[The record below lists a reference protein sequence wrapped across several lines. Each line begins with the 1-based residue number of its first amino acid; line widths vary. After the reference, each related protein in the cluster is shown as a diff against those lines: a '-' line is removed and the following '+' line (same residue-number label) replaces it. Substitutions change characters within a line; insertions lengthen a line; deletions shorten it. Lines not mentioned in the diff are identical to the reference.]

1 MLTTSKM
8 LKKGNRVAWPP
19 SCSRNA
25 HDQNVL
31 VRRAQL
37 RVDQATLEIE
47 LENWEDARSWDHP
60 CHPLVSDRSSAVLL
74 GTRRV
79 LARQGWVGE
88 KAGHFEHLAVMTAAM
103 LTVALLSSGCASSS
117 QKVVSTLTV
126 PSLPAPKTLGS
137 LWQEE
142 NGRAYLY
149 EDMRA
154 MRVGDILTIKIVE
167 NHKGS
172 KSADTSAERDST
184 INTSLAG
191 SAIGY
196 IGIPGIRLGG
206 EARRGLGI
214 DGSSSNKFEGKG
226 TTNREGTLTGT
237 ISSIVTEV
245 LPNGDLRIEG
255 RREVTVNSEKQ
266 LMTIAG
272 IVRRVDVNT
281 KNTVF
286 SSAIAD
292 AKIEYSGLGV
302 LGDIQR
308 PGWLVRILDWISPI

>member
-1 MLTTSKM
+1 VLNSKSGDFM
-8 LKKGNRVAWPP
+8 SPVAV
-19 SCSRNA
+19 A
-25 HDQNVL
+25 
-31 VRRAQL
+31 
-37 RVDQATLEIE
+37 ATIM
-47 LENWEDARSWDHP
+47 A
-60 CHPLVSDRSSAVLL
+60 VVLL
-74 GTRRV
+74 SV
-79 LARQGWVGE
+79 
-88 KAGHFEHLAVMTAAM
+88 
-103 LTVALLSSGCASSS
+103 GCASSS
-117 QKVVSTLTV
+117 PKVVSTLTV
-126 PSLPAPKTLGS
+126 PTLPPPKTLGS

-184 INTSLAG
+184 IHNSLAG

-214 DGSSSNKFEGKG
+214 DGSASNKFGGKG
-226 TTNREGTLTGT
+226 ATNREGTLTGT
-237 ISSIVTEV
+237 ISVIVTEV
-245 LPNGDLRIEG
+245 LPNGDLRMEG

-266 LMTIAG
+266 LMTISG
-272 IVRRVDVNT
+272 IVRRVDVDT

-292 AKIEYSGLGV
+292 AKIVYSGLGV
-302 LGDIQR
+302 LDDVQR
-308 PGWLVRILDWISPI
+308 PGWLVRVMDWISPF

>member
-1 MLTTSKM
+1 M
-8 LKKGNRVAWPP
+8 LKKSASGVLASLRGSTYRSVRLASSLAAALLDSLFEHPAGRP
-19 SCSRNA
+19 LV
-25 HDQNVL
+25 VL
-31 VRRAQL
+31 V
-37 RVDQATLEIE
+37 
-47 LENWEDARSWDHP
+47 NWPLNFYRSTTVYAHYP
-60 CHPLVSDRSSAVLL
+60 SNLTFP
-74 GTRRV
+74 
-79 LARQGWVGE
+79 
-88 KAGHFEHLAVMTAAM
+88 AVMTATI
-103 LTVALLSSGCASSS
+103 LTVMLLSYGCASSS
-117 QKVVSTLTV
+117 PKVVSTLTV

-154 MRVGDILTIKIVE
+154 MRVGDILTIKIIE

-184 INTSLAG
+184 INNSLNG
-191 SAIGY
+191 NAIGY
-196 IGIPGIRLGG
+196 IGIPGIRLGA

-214 DGSSSNKFEGKG
+214 DASASNKFEGKG

-237 ISSIVTEV
+237 ISSVVTEV

-281 KNTVF
+281 KNTVL

-302 LGDIQR
+302 LGDVQR
-308 PGWLVRILDWISPI
+308 PGWLVRILNWISPI

>member
-1 MLTTSKM
+1 LSDQEQFVSNFRRTLEKW
-8 LKKGNRVAWPP
+8 NRVAWPP

-47 LENWEDARSWDHP
+47 LENGEDARSWDHP
-60 CHPLVSDRSSAVLL
+60 SHSLVSDRSPAALL
-74 GTRRV
+74 N
-79 LARQGWVGE
+79 
-88 KAGHFEHLAVMTAAM
+88 GHFEYPAVMAATILM
-103 LTVALLSSGCASSS
+103 GALLSFGCAASSE
-117 QKVVSTLTV
+117 KVTSKLMV

-184 INTSLAG
+184 IQNSLAG

-196 IGIPGIRLGG
+196 VGIPGFRLGA

-214 DGSSSNKFEGKG
+214 DASSSNKFGGKG
-226 TTNREGTLTGT
+226 ATNREGTLTGT
-237 ISSIVTEV
+237 ISVVVMEV
-245 LPNGDLRIEG
+245 LPNGDLRVEG

-266 LMTIAG
+266 LMSIAG

-281 KNTVF
+281 KNTVL

-302 LGDIQR
+302 LDDVQR
-308 PGWLVRILDWISPI
+308 PGWLVRILDWISPW